1 MPTYKYKV
9 RDKHG
14 RSVTGLMG
22 GTEEKEVV
30 DNLKKMGYTPISVKA
45 QSSNAKS
52 SGISFFAR
60 VKDEDKAL
68 FTRQI
73 HTLLKAGVPLLASLE
88 AVGDQTSSSILM
100 NVISKMKADVEAGA
114 SFSDAL
120 SKFPKIFSVLYV
132 SMVKAGEAT
141 GALDDVM
148 RRLAEMTEYDM
159 EVKQKIKT
167 ATRYPM
173 IALGA
178 LVIAFFVIVLF
189 VIPRFSNFF
198 LQFDLE
204 LPLPT
209 RMLLGL
215 YYVLSNYWFIVIGV
229 LIALI
234 AVFIRFINTT
244 FGRRQ
249 WDMLKIKVPVFG
261 PLLFKLSMARFAKTT
276 STLIASGIDMLKT
289 LDLAA
294 DTVGN
299 VVIATAIR
307 DIREGVN
314 QGQGLAGPMKVSKLF
329 APIVVQMVSIGE
341 ESGKLDELLLNTS
354 EHYDQQVDYTMKNL
368 TTLIEPILIFVLGI
382 MVLFVALGVFLPM
395 WDMVKIVRQ

>member
-9 RDKHG
+9 RNKHG

-22 GTEEKEVV
+22 GSDEKEVV
-30 DNLKKMGYTPISVKA
+30 ANLKKMGYTPINVKV
-45 QSSNAKS
+45 QSSNVKS
-52 SGISFFAR
+52 PGAGFLNR
-60 VKDEDKAL
+60 VKDEEKAL

-88 AVGDQTSSSILM
+88 AVGEQTSSGLLIDIIKR
-100 NVISKMKADVEAGA
+100 VRADVEAGA

-120 SKFPKIFSVLYV
+120 SKFPKIFPILYV
-132 SMVKAGEAT
+132 SMVKAGEAS

-148 RRLAEMTEYDM
+148 KRLAEMSEYDI

-173 IALGA
+173 LALSA

-189 VIPRFSNFF
+189 VIPRFSYFF
-198 LQFDLE
+198 SQFDLE

-209 RMLLGL
+209 RILLGI
-215 YYVLSNYWFIVIGV
+215 YHIVSNYWYIVIGV
-229 LIALI
+229 LFAL
-234 AVFIRFINTT
+234 VTGFIKFINTT
-244 FGRRQ
+244 FGRKQ

-276 STLIASGIDMLKT
+276 STLITSGIDMLKT

-329 APIVVQMVSIGE
+329 APIVIQMVSIGE

-368 TTLIEPILIFVLGI
+368 TTLIEPILIFVLGM

-395 WDMVKIVRQ
+395 WNMVQIVRQ

>member
-9 RDKHG
+9 RNKHG

-22 GTEEKEVV
+22 GSDEKEVV
-30 DNLKKMGYTPISVKA
+30 ANLKKMGYTPINVKV
-45 QSSNAKS
+45 QSSNVKS
-52 SGISFFAR
+52 PGAGFLNR
-60 VKDEDKAL
+60 VKDEEKAL

-88 AVGDQTSSSILM
+88 AVGEQTSSGLLIDIIKR
-100 NVISKMKADVEAGA
+100 VRADVEAGA

-120 SKFPKIFSVLYV
+120 SKFPKIFPVLYV
-132 SMVKAGEAT
+132 SMVKAGEASGT
-141 GALDDVM
+141 LDDVM
-148 RRLAEMTEYDM
+148 KRLAEMSEYDI

-173 IALGA
+173 LALSA

-189 VIPRFSNFF
+189 VIPRFSYFF
-198 LQFDLE
+198 SQFDLE

-209 RMLLGL
+209 RILLGI
-215 YYVLSNYWFIVIGV
+215 YHIVSNYWYIVIGV
-229 LIALI
+229 LFAL
-234 AVFIRFINTT
+234 VTGFIKFINTT
-244 FGRRQ
+244 FGRKQ

-276 STLIASGIDMLKT
+276 STLITSGIDMLKT

-329 APIVVQMVSIGE
+329 APIVIQMVSIGE

-368 TTLIEPILIFVLGI
+368 TTLIEPILIFVLGM

-395 WDMVKIVRQ
+395 WNMVQIVRQ